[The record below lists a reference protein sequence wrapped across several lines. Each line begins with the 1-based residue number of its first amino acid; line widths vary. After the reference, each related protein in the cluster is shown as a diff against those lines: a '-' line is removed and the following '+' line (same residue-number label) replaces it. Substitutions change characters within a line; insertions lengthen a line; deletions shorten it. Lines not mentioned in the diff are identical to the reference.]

1 MLTAFAQRKEYSQM
15 LIDLARLSVL
25 PQQPAQNPLSPHPLD
40 LCRHT
45 SLGGTLPFS
54 SSGMPALALG
64 SKEIASAGARVDGC
78 GFDDN
83 RTVLD
88 ELLLL
93 KCLWTKSPAT
103 RVRISLHDAPLDLG
117 DDAVIARRELNRG
130 HLGNSKS
137 NRLTCRRLSHSNYV
151 E

>member
-1 MLTAFAQRKEYSQM
+1 MLV
-15 LIDLARLSVL
+15 DLASFSVL

-64 SKEIASAGARVDGC
+64 SEEIASAGARVDGC
-78 GFDDN
+78 GFDDD

-88 ELLLL
+88 ELLN
-93 KCLWTKSPAT
+93 
-103 RVRISLHDAPLDLG
+103 VRAGVCVPDF
-117 DDAVIARRELNRG
+117 
-130 HLGNSKS
+130 
-137 NRLTCRRLSHSNYV
+137 RLFIGVKPNFALADTFNGCGERF
-151 E
+151 